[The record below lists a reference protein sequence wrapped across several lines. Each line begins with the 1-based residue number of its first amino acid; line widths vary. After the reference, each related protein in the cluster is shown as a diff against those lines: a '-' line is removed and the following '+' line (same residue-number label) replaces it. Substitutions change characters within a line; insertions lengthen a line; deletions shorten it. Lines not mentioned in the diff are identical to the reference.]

1 MESPCPHAW
10 TGPLTGPIQ
19 DRGADPDPD
28 TPEGRERVITNGG
41 VTPALGAVPRRRGGC
56 QDARVE
62 PLNDADPAIV
72 RIAATVRA
80 SMDDLVAAAVQAIW
94 DQVPAYPASSD
105 ARLRGDVERHVRAI
119 FDVFLAGLTGTRP
132 ARRSDFTMTREQ
144 ATRRVAQG
152 ITLADFL
159 QAFRIGQLTLW
170 HGVLAGAGDDPAA
183 RDAALAVVSQIM
195 TVIEVGSTVAAEA
208 YVEAQQHAVAESDR
222 VRRDLLE
229 DLLARRASFTGPK
242 RAILRAAGLGPDT
255 RLLVA
260 TAVLAGDQSDE
271 HALRDAALAV
281 GRVLVVVRQDEIV
294 LVAPVPRGA
303 EAAVAGLRRA
313 CAELRQRQIALAT
326 GVSTVRAG
334 LPEVAD
340 AYAEARI
347 ARDGLGAAAGV
358 LALPL
363 LSSLDYLVLRDDET
377 ARRLIRPEVRR
388 FVAEDTAAGGA
399 LIATLV
405 EFAASD
411 LNAVAAAERL
421 HLHVNTAYYRL
432 DRIAERTGCDVR
444 RLADMMELLIALR
457 LLGAFPAAQA
467 TAARAAP
474 QATQASPQATQATTQ
489 AAQAART
496 TAQAAQPPAPAT
508 AQAAQ

>member
-1 MESPCPHAW
+1 M
-10 TGPLTGPIQ
+10 
-19 DRGADPDPD
+19 
-28 TPEGRERVITNGG
+28 
-41 VTPALGAVPRRRGGC
+41 
-56 QDARVE
+56 E

-119 FDVFLAGLTGTRP
+119 FDVFLAGLTSTRP

-144 ATRRVAQG
+144 ATRRVTQG

-281 GRVLVVVRQDEIV
+281 GRVRGTGGRGLVVVRQDEIV

-432 DRIAERTGCDVR
+432 DRIAKRTGCDVR
-444 RLADMMELLIALR
+444 RLADVMELLIALR
-457 LLGAFPAAQA
+457 LLGAFPGAQARTPAAQA
-467 TAARAAP
+467 TTLDAR
-474 QATQASPQATQATTQ
+474 
-489 AAQAART
+489 RT
-496 TAQAAQPPAPAT
+496 PG
-508 AQAAQ
+508 

>member
-1 MESPCPHAW
+1 M
-10 TGPLTGPIQ
+10 
-19 DRGADPDPD
+19 
-28 TPEGRERVITNGG
+28 
-41 VTPALGAVPRRRGGC
+41 
-56 QDARVE
+56 E
-62 PLNDADPAIV
+62 PLNAADAAAA
-72 RIAATVRA
+72 RIAAAVQA
-80 SMDDLVAAAVQAIW
+80 SLDDMVAAAVQAIW
-94 DQVPAYPASSD
+94 DQVPAYPGSND
-105 ARLRGDVERHVRAI
+105 ARLRGDVAVHVRAI
-119 FDVFLAGLTGTRP
+119 FDVFLAGLTGRRP

-170 HGVLAGAGDDPAA
+170 YGVLAAAGDDPAA
-183 RDAALAVVSQIM
+183 REAALGAVARIM

-260 TAVLAGDQSDE
+260 SAVLAGDQSDE
-271 HALRDAALAV
+271 HAMRDAARAV
-281 GRVLVVVRQDEIV
+281 GRIRGTRGRGLVVVRQDEIV
-294 LVAPVPRGA
+294 LVAPLLRGSA
-303 EAAVAGLRRA
+303 EAAVTGLRRA
-313 CAELRQRQIALAT
+313 CAELRQRQIALSA
-326 GVSTVRAG
+326 GVSTVRTG

-347 ARDGLGAAAGV
+347 ARDGLGAAPGV

-388 FVAEDTAAGGA
+388 FVEEDKAAGGA
-399 LIATLV
+399 LITTLI

-444 RLADMMELLIALR
+444 RLADVMELLIALR
-457 LLGAFPAAQA
+457 LLGAFPA
-467 TAARAAP
+467 RAG
-474 QATQASPQATQATTQ
+474 S
-489 AAQAART
+489 
-496 TAQAAQPPAPAT
+496 PAT
-508 AQAAQ
+508 RDAPG

>member
-1 MESPCPHAW
+1 M
-10 TGPLTGPIQ
+10 
-19 DRGADPDPD
+19 
-28 TPEGRERVITNGG
+28 
-41 VTPALGAVPRRRGGC
+41 PRRRGGC

-62 PLNDADPAIV
+62 PSNAADEAIA
-72 RIAATVRA
+72 RIAAAVQD
-80 SMDDLVAAAVQAIW
+80 SMDDMVAAAVQEIW
-94 DQVPAYPASSD
+94 DQVPAYPDSND
-105 ARLRGDVERHVRAI
+105 PRLREDVAGHVRAI
-119 FDVFLAGLTGTRP
+119 FDVFLAGLTGGRP
-132 ARRSDFTMTREQ
+132 ARRSEFAMTRDQ

-170 HGVLAGAGDDPAA
+170 HGVLAAVGDDPAA
-183 RDAALAVVSQIM
+183 REAALAAVARIM
-195 TVIEVGSTVAAEA
+195 TVIEVGSSVAAEA
-208 YVEAQQHAVAESDR
+208 YIEAQQHAVAESDR

-260 TAVLAGDQSDE
+260 SAVLAGDQSDE

-281 GRVLVVVRQDEIV
+281 GRVRGTGGRGLVVVRQDEIV

-313 CAELRQRQIALAT
+313 CAELRQRQITLAA
-326 GVSTVRAG
+326 GVSTVCAG

-388 FVAEDTAAGGA
+388 FVEEDAAAGGA

-444 RLADMMELLIALR
+444 RLADVMELLIALR
-457 LLGAFPAAQA
+457 LLGAFPAARA
-467 TAARAAP
+467 TAARA
-474 QATQASPQATQATTQ
+474 TAS
-489 AAQAART
+489 
-496 TAQAAQPPAPAT
+496 AAQPTARDARRAPG
-508 AQAAQ
+508 

>member
-1 MESPCPHAW
+1 
-10 TGPLTGPIQ
+10 
-19 DRGADPDPD
+19 
-28 TPEGRERVITNGG
+28 
-41 VTPALGAVPRRRGGC
+41 
-56 QDARVE
+56 
-62 PLNDADPAIV
+62 
-72 RIAATVRA
+72 
-80 SMDDLVAAAVQAIW
+80 
-94 DQVPAYPASSD
+94 
-105 ARLRGDVERHVRAI
+105 VRAI
-119 FDVFLAGLTGTRP
+119 FDVFLAGLTGGQP
-132 ARRSDFTMTREQ
+132 ARRSAFTMTREQ

-159 QAFRIGQLTLW
+159 KAFRIGQLTLW
-170 HGVLAGAGDDPAA
+170 HGVLAAAGDDVAA
-183 RDAALAVVSQIM
+183 REAALTTVARIM

-208 YVEAQQHAVAESDR
+208 YVEAQQHTVAESDR

-242 RAILRAAGLGPDT
+242 RGILRGAGLGPDT

-260 TAVLAGDQSDE
+260 SAVLAGDQSDD
-271 HALRDAALAV
+271 HALRDAAQAV
-281 GRVLVVVRQDEIV
+281 GRTRGTGGRSLVVVRQDEIV
-294 LVAPVPRGA
+294 LVAPVPRGDA
-303 EAAVAGLRRA
+303 EPVVAGLRRA
-313 CAELRQRQIALAT
+313 CAELRRRQIALAA

-334 LPEVAD
+334 LPEIAD
-340 AYAEARI
+340 AYAEART
-347 ARDGLGAAAGV
+347 ARDGLGKAAGV

-388 FVAEDTAAGGA
+388 FVEEDAAAGGA

-444 RLADMMELLIALR
+444 RLADVMELLIALR
-457 LLGAFPAAQA
+457 LLGAYPG
-467 TAARAAP
+467 
-474 QATQASPQATQATTQ
+474 
-489 AAQAART
+489 RT
-496 TAQAAQPPAPAT
+496 S
-508 AQAAQ
+508 